1 MAKAQPKSEE
11 SKPISTVDSSQ
22 KYANITESD
31 DSYKREYSVASASN
45 VGVNHEQSRVNSAA
59 TSRPNTSGST
69 FTKTGVANEM
79 MRKNFENF

>member
-1 MAKAQPKSEE
+1 MAKSQPKPEE

-31 DSYKREYSVASASN
+31 DTYKREYSVASASN

-59 TSRPNTSGST
+59 SVYNSESRPHTSNQLT
-69 FTKTGVANEM
+69 
-79 MRKNFENF
+79 